1 MCTIAE
7 YLAAKVITQSQPETN
22 LVAQPDYSADIS
34 NCAILPVYVTQI
46 SQENCMDNLLCSLAL
61 H

>member
-7 YLAAKVITQSQPETN
+7 YLAAKVITQLQPGTN
-22 LVAQPDYSADIS
+22 LVAQPDYSTDIS
-34 NCAILPVYVTQI
+34 NCAIFPVYVTQR
-46 SQENCMDNLLCSLAL
+46 SQENCMDNLLCSLTL